1 MFRIYCILLIC
12 LLLPGVRVA
21 AQTYEIADSL
31 WKIAETAEK
40 EENWATSAL
49 YFEKAANA
57 EKACD
62 SPRLEDLYYELSRA
76 SNAYVL
82 SENVKKAI
90 VLRIESY
97 TLCKAVFGNEHANVG
112 LEAMWVGLLL
122 ANLQEYEKAL
132 PFYLEAL
139 DNAAMALGK
148 DHPQY
153 LLRLNY
159 LAEFYNDTD
168 QPEKALT
175 LYVEAL
181 ENAEK
186 NLGKQHEDYG
196 VSLMN
201 LAKQYKQMGQYENAV
216 PLYVAAIQHAG
227 EVLGKQHPDYSV
239 RVINLANL
247 YQTMGQYEKALPLY
261 LEFLDNTEKTLG
273 KDHANYGTGLNNL
286 GQLYISMGQYE
297 KALPPTLEALENT
310 KKSLGKQHPTYGTH
324 LNNLAGLY
332 KTMGQYNKALP
343 LYLEALE
350 NIANNKG
357 IEDDRY
363 GMILNNLG
371 ELYTVMGQYDKAL
384 PIYLEAQKNIEQ
396 SLGKAHPSYGKVLNN
411 LAVLYKYLGQYDKAL
426 PLYLEALEISEKS
439 QGKEQVD
446 YAIYL
451 SNLADLYGT
460 MGRYDQ
466 ALPLYLQALEITER
480 SVGKNHPQFG
490 NVINNL
496 AALYRTIGQYQKALP
511 LYLEALEN
519 TEQNLGKEHMIYGMR
534 LNNLAELYETMGQ
547 YSEALSMYKQALE
560 NTEKS
565 LGKQHEEYGVCLNNL
580 AGLYSTMAQY
590 EKALPLYLEAL
601 ENTEKSLGKQHPS
614 YGIRL
619 NNLGELYLRTSQFD
633 KALPVY
639 LETIENTERTV
650 GKEHENYGISI
661 NNLAALYQKICQ
673 YDKAL
678 PLIKVGFQNIKNQI
692 TRQFGYLSE
701 KEKEQFLKRVLYFF
715 DFYQG
720 VFNQYPQKTREVT
733 SLAMDIEITRKGLLL
748 QSNIAMRN
756 AILQSND
763 AALLHSFDEWSVTKS
778 VLAREFS
785 LPLIDRRSDLAEV
798 EKKAEQLEAA
808 LTRKSSNL
816 KGVLQVG
823 QIDWQQIQKALPERG
838 VSIEFISF
846 ASHNYNAWTD
856 STLYMA
862 MILRKTDTMPQMISL
877 FEQKQLDSLLQKQ
890 NSSEQ
895 GFVTGLYRGIKA
907 KSSQQDVYNGRKLYD
922 LIWKPLDS
930 LLQPGDDIYL
940 APSGTLHQL
949 AFAAFPYD
957 SATTLSDRYP
967 LHMVA
972 TPAVLLKEKA
982 STKARTL
989 SVFGGV
995 QFDEVDTTASHV
1007 NTETV
1012 SRSLPGDLQRS
1023 GENWDYLP
1031 GTLLEAESIAATAKQ
1046 KGMQVNL
1053 YSGKA
1058 ATEQR
1063 LKGMNGK
1070 NAPDVLHIA
1079 THGFFFPDPKVQPAE
1094 DGFISEKKEP
1104 VFKASDNPLNR
1115 SGIVLAGA
1123 NKTWSGAEKLEGGE
1137 DGILTAYEASY
1148 LQLANTKLVV
1158 LSACETGLGDV
1169 KGSEGVYGLQRAF
1182 KQAGAE
1188 YLLMSL
1194 WKVPDNETAEFMTTF
1209 YGHYFGGS
1217 IIEEAYLLT
1226 QKTLREKY
1234 RNDPYKWAAFVL
1246 MR

>member
-1 MFRIYCILLIC
+1 MRLKIRVLLLC
-12 LLLPGVRVA
+12 LLFA
-21 AQTYEIADSL
+21 ATWAVGQTYEIADSL

-57 EKACD
+57 EKACS

-139 DNAAMALGK
+139 DNAAKALGK

-159 LAEFYNDTD
+159 LAEYYNDTD
-168 QPEKALT
+168 QTEKALP

-216 PLYVAAIQHAG
+216 PLYIAAIQHAG
-227 EVLGKQHPDYSV
+227 EVLGKQHLDYSI

-247 YQTMGQYEKALPLY
+247 YQAMGQYEKALPLY
-261 LEFLDNTEKTLG
+261 LEFLDNTEKNLG

-286 GQLYISMGQYE
+286 GQLYISMGQYD

-310 KKSLGKQHPTYGTH
+310 KKSLGKQHPSYGTH

-350 NIANNKG
+350 NIENSKG
-357 IEDDRY
+357 NADERY

-384 PIYLEAQKNIEQ
+384 PLYIEAKKNIEQ
-396 SLGKAHPSYGKVLNN
+396 SLGKEHPSYGKIVNN
-411 LAVLYKYLGQYDKAL
+411 LAILYKNLGQYNKAL
-426 PLYLEALEISEKS
+426 PLYLEALEMSKNN
-439 QGKEQVD
+439 QGKELVN
-446 YAIYL
+446 YAIFL

-466 ALPLYLQALEITER
+466 ALPMYLQALEITEK
-480 SVGKNHPQFG
+480 SVGKNHEQYG
-490 NVINNL
+490 NVKNNL

-519 TEQNLGKEHMIYGMR
+519 AELNLGKEHVIYGIR

-547 YSEALSMYKQALE
+547 YSEALLLYNQSLE
-560 NTEKS
+560 ITEKS
-565 LGKQHEEYGVCLNNL
+565 LGKQHAEYGVRLNNL
-580 AGLYSTMAQY
+580 AGLYRTMAQY
-590 EKALPLYLEAL
+590 DKALPLYLEAL
-601 ENTEKSLGKQHPS
+601 DIIEKNLGKQHPY
-614 YGIRL
+614 YGIWL
-619 NNLGELYLRTSQFD
+619 NNLGELYLKTSQYD
-633 KALPVY
+633 KALSIFS
-639 LETIENTERTV
+639 EAIENTGKTV
-650 GKEHENYGISI
+650 GKEHESYGISV
-661 NNLAALYQKICQ
+661 NNLAALYQKTGQ
-673 YDKAL
+673 YDKAI
-678 PLIKVGFQNIKNQI
+678 PLIKVGFQNIKYQI
-692 TRQFGYLSE
+692 ARQFAYLSE

-733 SLAMDIEITRKGLLL
+733 SLAMDLEITRKGLLL

-763 AALLHSFDEWSVTKS
+763 TALLHSFDEWSVTKS

-785 LPLIDRRSDLAEV
+785 LPLIDRRSDLEEV
-798 EKKAEQLEAA
+798 ENKAEQLEAA

-823 QIDWQQIQKALPERG
+823 QINWEQIKQALPQKG
-838 VSIEFISF
+838 VAIEFISF
-846 ASHNYNAWTD
+846 ASHNYNEWTD

-862 MILRKTDTMPQMISL
+862 MILRKTDSMPQLISL
-877 FEQKQLDSLLQKQ
+877 FEQSQIDSLLQKQ

-895 GFVTGLYRGIKA
+895 GFVSGLYRGIKA
-907 KSSQQDVYNGRKLYD
+907 KSSPQDVYNGRKLYE
-922 LIWKPLDS
+922 LIWKPLDT

-949 AFAAFPYD
+949 AFAAIPYD
-957 SATTLSDRYP
+957 SVTTLSDRYR
-967 LHMVA
+967 LHTVA
-972 TPAVLLKEKA
+972 TTAVLLKEKT
-982 STKARTL
+982 STKAGIL
-989 SVFGGV
+989 SVYGGV
-995 QFDEVDTTASHV
+995 QFEEAEPSATKV
-1007 NTETV
+1007 NDETV
-1012 SRSLPGDLQRS
+1012 SLSLPGDLQRS
-1023 GENWDYLP
+1023 GETWEYLP
-1031 GTLLEAESIAATAKQ
+1031 GTLREAESIAATAKQ
-1046 KGMQVNL
+1046 KGIQVNL
-1053 YSGKA
+1053 FSGKA
-1058 ATEQR
+1058 ATEER
-1063 LKGMNGK
+1063 LKGMTGK

-1079 THGFFFPDPKVQPAE
+1079 THGFFFPDPKLQPAA
-1094 DGFISEKKEP
+1094 DGMISGKQEP

-1115 SGIVLAGA
+1115 SGIILAGA
-1123 NKTWSGAEKLEGGE
+1123 NKTWNGAAKLEGGE

-1182 KQAGAE
+1182 KQAGAD

-1217 IIEEAYLLT
+1217 TIEDAYLLT
-1226 QKTLREKY
+1226 QKSLREKY

-1246 MR
+1246 IR